1 MTADYKYFR
10 YDLENLPQQ
19 VQTQISLKQKT
30 FSGFFIAFLKSTL
43 NLEYFEKKDESHS
56 LSIIEVNNC
65 KTSSYL
71 SV

>member
-1 MTADYKYFR
+1 M
-10 YDLENLPQQ
+10 
-19 VQTQISLKQKT
+19 
-30 FSGFFIAFLKSTL
+30 L

-56 LSIIEVNNC
+56 LSIIDLNNW